1 MLNIF
6 SCYCPFWYLLWKDDF
21 SNSLPIFSWF
31 TDLFIKFF
39 RVLSTL
45 RLLHSYQLHNL
56 SMISSYS
63 VGRLFTFFDRILWYT
78 EGSDYDEVQF
88 FLLITCAF
96 DVILCLPN
104 PRSYRFTPIFLSK
117 SFTVLT
123 LTFGVLYPFWINFCI
138 WCDGVK
144 FHSVDIQFSQYYYW
158 RDCWFSTECSWN
170 SCQKSKIDHLYEGFF
185 WVLSSISLIYMSVLM
200 PHCCVCMCVLAT
212 QSCLTF
218 CDLMDGME
226 PTRLLYPWDS
236 SGKDTGLGC
245 HSLLQ
250 GIFPTQ
256 GSNPDLPH
264 CTPILLPSEPPVES
278 FEIGKFKSS
287 TFVLLFQDCVGYLE
301 SHKFTYKF

>member
-1 MLNIF
+1 MESNFI
-6 SCYCPFWYLLWKDDF
+6 LW
-21 SNSLPIFSWF
+21 
-31 TDLFIKFF
+31 
-39 RVLSTL
+39 
-45 RLLHSYQLHNL
+45 
-56 SMISSYS
+56 ISSFPS
-63 VGRLFTFFDRILWYT
+63 IIIEETVDSPLNALGTL
-78 EGSDYDEVQF
+78 VK
-88 FLLITCAF
+88 
-96 DVILCLPN
+96 N
-104 PRSYRFTPIFLSK
+104 PK
-117 SFTVLT
+117 LT
-123 LTFGVLYPFWINFCI
+123 ICMRV
-138 WCDGVK
+138 
-144 FHSVDIQFSQYYYW
+144 FS
-158 RDCWFSTECSWN
+158 
-170 SCQKSKIDHLYEGFF
+170 GF
-185 WVLSSISLIYMSVLM
+185 SVLFRWSICLSLC
-200 PHCCVCMCVLAT
+200 HCCVCMCVLAT

>member
-200 PHCCVCMCVLAT
+200 PLLCVHVCVSHAVMSDFLRPHGRYGAH
-212 QSCLTF
+212 QAALSMGF
-218 CDLMDGME
+218 FRQG
-226 PTRLLYPWDS
+226 YWI
-236 SGKDTGLGC
+236 GLP
-245 HSLLQ
+245 
-250 GIFPTQ
+250 FPSP
-256 GSNPDLPH
+256 GDLPDPGIKPGSPTLH
-264 CTPILLPSEPPVES
+264 ADSFTIWATSRKFWNWEVQVLHLCPSFS
-278 FEIGKFKSS
+278 R
-287 TFVLLFQDCVGYLE
+287 LCWLFGVP
-301 SHKFTYKF
+301 